1 MQTTIIKDLILDK
14 KTPPKKLIALRIEP
28 YLIDYIDKLAA
39 KELRS
44 RSQIIRMILSQH
56 KVTNGS

>member
-14 KTPPKKLIALRIEP
+14 NTPPKKLIALRIEP